1 MAGFLVGS
9 AIFTWILCG
18 ALNGIIEYTVIQGVL
33 DRTKAFFGMVV
44 GVLLIAVAMVSLALW
59 GFPAS
64 NLAGEHLTQTEIQMV
79 AKTSCMVN
87 VLFAVGYCAFQLR
100 RFWEDD

>member
-9 AIFTWILCG
+9 AIITWILCG
-18 ALNGIIEYTVIQGVL
+18 ALNGVIEYAAIQGFL
-33 DRTKAFFGMVV
+33 DRTKAFIGMVV
-44 GVLLIAVAMVSLALW
+44 GVLLIAAAMVSLALW
-59 GFPAS
+59 GFPTS
-64 NLAGEHLTQTEIQMV
+64 TLAVEHLTQTEIQTV

>member
-9 AIFTWILCG
+9 AIITWILCS
-18 ALNGIIEYTVIQGVL
+18 ALNGMVEYAAIQGIF
-33 DRTKAFFGMVV
+33 DRTKAFLSMVL
-44 GVLLIAVAMVSLALW
+44 GVLLIAVAMVSLAVW

-64 NLAGEHLTQTEIQMV
+64 TLAVEHLTQTEIRMV
-79 AKTSCMVN
+79 SNTSCTVN

-100 RFWEDD
+100 RFWDDD